1 MVRYENENSLF
12 GNSKVGEVQH
22 MMQHCRQYD
31 ELAIIMTEAV
41 PLQPTEYTQL
51 SLVGCH
57 GLHCYLVVRDN
68 VLVDAFVFVSFLAN

>member
-12 GNSKVGEVQH
+12 GNSKVGEVPN

-31 ELAIIMTEAV
+31 RLAIIMTEPV
-41 PLQPTEYTQL
+41 RLQPSL
-51 SLVGCH
+51 NCLVGCH
-57 GLHCYLVVRDN
+57 DLDCYLVVRDN